1 MPYKVEERDGS
12 YCVINTDTN
21 EVKAEHATKED
32 ADRQVRLL
40 ESLEHDNGE

>member
-1 MPYKVEERDGS
+1 MPYKAEERDGAW
-12 YCVINTDTN
+12 CVVNTDTGD
-21 EVKAEHATKED
+21 VKAKHTTKED